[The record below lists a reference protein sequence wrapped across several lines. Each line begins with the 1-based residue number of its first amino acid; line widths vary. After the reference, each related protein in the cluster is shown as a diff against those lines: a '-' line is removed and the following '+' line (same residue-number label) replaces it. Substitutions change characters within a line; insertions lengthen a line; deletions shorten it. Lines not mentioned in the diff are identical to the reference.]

1 MGSLKNKG
9 DGRWHEVVE
18 RRVHFT
24 EHKIRRQES
33 VPTSGLMLLGERV
46 DNATME

>member
-1 MGSLKNKG
+1 MGNLKKKG

-18 RRVHFT
+18 RHVHFT
-24 EHKIRRQES
+24 EHKIQRRAS
-33 VPTSGLMLLGERV
+33 HPTNGLMFLREQV